1 MCYQAYEM
9 LRGLDL
15 TFELVGHVVNSD
27 GDTIGLLSEPA
38 FGWPFQASD
47 IIALSDAM
55 FRLADRGL
63 WWPLYVDFNLMMS
76 LDNKVRLLTYRTVRK
91 FKDEEERVL
100 RTVELQRDLQAIY
113 LAYKDTYRWESS
125 YRYRHACPELIDPTY
140 FLEWPIVLNY
150 HSLFKEKFI
159 IGASDDPLSVN
170 RLHCRRYRRA
180 PTLPLAA
187 TTKIEEIGEQSTDAD
202 NGEHDGLHQ
211 IVHHPK
217 KRRKSS
223 HHPFHRSSR
232 RSRKL
237 LLALE

>member
-1 MCYQAYEM
+1 MCHQAYEM

-38 FGWPFQASD
+38 FGRPFQASD

-63 WWPLYVDFNLMMS
+63 WWPVYVDFNLMMS
-76 LDNKVRLLTYRTVRK
+76 LDNKVRLLTYCAVRK
-91 FKDEEERVL
+91 FKDEEEREL
-100 RTVELQRDLQAIY
+100 RTAELQRDLQAIY

-159 IGASDDPLSVN
+159 VGASDNPLSVN
-170 RLHCRRYRRA
+170 RLHYRRSGKTL
-180 PTLPLAA
+180 PLPLAA
-187 TTKIEEIGEQSTDAD
+187 TTKVEEIGEQSTDAD
-202 NGEHDGLHQ
+202 NDGRDALHQ
-211 IVHHPK
+211 VVHHPK
-217 KRRKSS
+217 KRCKSS
-223 HHPFHRSSR
+223 YHPHHRSSR

-237 LLALE
+237 LLAPE